1 MTESGES
8 QPKPNKKKDTITTID
23 DCILNAGK
31 LYKGL
36 IKLSQQRHPLE
47 IRRGVRGLQTESENE
62 ILKTIGRT
70 YFFDLEKTRNG
81 KPYLKITESRLD
93 KKNNESIRNTIL
105 VFEENIEEFS
115 KVTSRMATKVNRS

>member
-1 MTESGES
+1 MTESRES
-8 QPKPNKKKDTITTID
+8 LPKPNKKKETITTID
-23 DCILNAGK
+23 DCILYAGK

-36 IKLSQQRHPLE
+36 IKLSQQKHPLD

-70 YFFDLEKTRNG
+70 YFFDLEQTRNG

-115 KVTSRMATKVNRS
+115 QVISRMATKVNRS